1 VKTYVGL
8 PTDRVDLGDEFVSA
22 AGIAELA
29 VAAEQAG
36 FHGVFV
42 TEHPFPVDDWLG
54 TGGHHAL
61 DPFVALSF
69 AAAATTRLR
78 VFTYLCVLPYRNPF
92 LTAKAAA
99 SLDVLSGGRLDL
111 GVGAGYLQGEFAAL
125 GVDFDER
132 NELFDEAITAIT
144 KAWTEDGVELAG
156 RHFVAA
162 GNTMQPKPVQS
173 PRPPI
178 WVGGNARAAIRRAA
192 HLADGWL
199 PMPNARATVARRR
212 SPALETVDDLRGMLD
227 VLRAE
232 RREAGRDGRFD
243 VIAMPL
249 VPYLASMP
257 GFDADRLA
265 EHAAELSAL
274 GVTGLSLGLPA
285 VDRATHVEALAE
297 FGGSVLPVLT
307 AIPQSPGAPT

>member
-1 VKTYVGL
+1 MKTYVGL

-29 VAAEQAG
+29 VAAERAG
-36 FHGVFV
+36 FDGVYV
-42 TEHPFPVDDWLG
+42 TEHPFPVDDWLA

-132 NELFDEAITAIT
+132 NELFDEAIEAVTR
-144 KAWTEDGVELAG
+144 AWTEDGVEMTG

-162 GNTMQPKPVQS
+162 GNTMRPKPVQS

-199 PMPNARATVARRR
+199 PMPNPRALSSRRR
-212 SPALETVDDLRGMLD
+212 SAALETVDDLRGMLD
-227 VLRAE
+227 VLWEE
-232 RREAGRDGRFD
+232 RRASGRDGRFD
-243 VIAMPL
+243 VLAMPF
-249 VPYLASMP
+249 VPFLPSQP
-257 GFDADRLA
+257 DFDVDRLA

-285 VDRATHVEALAE
+285 TGRAAHVEALGE
-297 FGGSVLPVLT
+297 YGESVVRVLA
-307 AIPQSPGAPT
+307 AIP